1 MNNQLNYRIM
11 KEEKIIVPANGY
23 LMLLAFL
30 ILFFGGIVA
39 IILTQTGWPA
49 FAIVTALV
57 ILFGFVMVQPNNSR
71 VLLLFGKYVGTIKK
85 NGYYWVNPFFSKKK
99 VSLRASNFD
108 SERLKVND
116 KLGNPIMI
124 STILV
129 WRVTD
134 TYKAAFDVDNFENFV
149 RVQTDAAVRKL
160 ASMYPYDNFA
170 DEGHVEDITLRSSVN
185 EVSEALEKEIEER
198 LTIAGIEVLEARI
211 GYLAYAQEIAN
222 AMLKRQQATAIVAAR
237 HKIVEGAVSMVEM
250 AIEQLSK
257 KQVVDL
263 DEERKAA
270 MVSNLMVVLC
280 GDKDASPVLNTG
292 TLNH

>member
-1 MNNQLNYRIM
+1 M
-11 KEEKIIVPANGY
+11 KEEKTIVPANGY
-23 LMLLAFL
+23 TMLFTFL
-30 ILFFGGIVA
+30 ILFIGSIASIILFRSPIFGLGIVGGIFL
-39 IILTQTGWPA
+39 IP
-49 FAIVTALV
+49 
-57 ILFGFVMVQPNNSR
+57 GFIMVQPNNSR
-71 VLLLFGKYVGTIKK
+71 VLLLFGKYVGTVKK
-85 NGYYWVNPFFSKKK
+85 NGFYWVNPFYTKKK
-99 VSLRASNFD
+99 ISLRASNFD

-129 WRVTD
+129 WRVQN
-134 TYKAAFDVDNFENFV
+134 TYKAAFDVDNYENFV

-170 DEGHVEDITLRSSVN
+170 DEGHTEDITLRSSVN

-198 LTIAGIEVLEARI
+198 LSTAGIEVLEARI

-250 AIEQLSK
+250 ALAELSK
-257 KQVVDL
+257 KQIIDL

-270 MVSNLMVVLC
+270 MVSNLMVILC
-280 GDKDASPVLNTG
+280 SDKDATPVVNAG
-292 TLNH
+292 TLNQ

>member
-1 MNNQLNYRIM
+1 M

-23 LMLLAFL
+23 LMLFVFL
-30 ILFFGGIVA
+30 ILFFGS
-39 IILTQTGWPA
+39 IISMIALKNPLPLIT
-49 FAIVTALV
+49 LV
-57 ILFGFVMVQPNNSR
+57 IAIFIAPGFIMVQPNGSR
-71 VLLLFGKYVGTIKK
+71 VLLLFGKYVGTVKK
-85 NGYYWVNPFFSKKK
+85 NGFYWVNPFYTKKK
-99 VSLRASNFD
+99 ISLRASNFD

-129 WRVTD
+129 WRVQN
-134 TYKAAFDVDNFENFV
+134 TYKAAFDVDNYENFV

-170 DEGHVEDITLRSSVN
+170 DEGVDEDITLRSSVN
-185 EVSEALEKEIEER
+185 EVSTALEKEIDER
-198 LTIAGIEVLEARI
+198 LSIAGIEVLEARI

-250 AIEQLSK
+250 AIDELSK
-257 KQVVDL
+257 KEVVHL

-292 TLNH
+292 TLSH

>member
-1 MNNQLNYRIM
+1 M

-23 LMLLAFL
+23 FMLFVFL
-30 ILFFGGIVA
+30 LLFLGGIV
-39 IILTQTGWPA
+39 G
-49 FAIVTALV
+49 ALV
-57 ILFGFVMVQPNNSR
+57 YSPAVVACVVIAVFIIPGFIMVQPNGSR
-71 VLLLFGKYVGTIKK
+71 VLLLFGKYMGTVKQ
-85 NGYYWVNPFFSKKK
+85 NGFYWVNPFYTKKK
-99 VSLRASNFD
+99 ISLRASNFD

-116 KLGNPIMI
+116 KLGNPVMI

-129 WRVTD
+129 WRVQN
-134 TYKAAFDVDNFENFV
+134 TYKAAFDVDNYENFV
-149 RVQTDAAVRKL
+149 KVQTDAAVRKL

-170 DEGHVEDITLRSSVN
+170 DEGHEEDITLRSSVN
-185 EVSEALEKEIEER
+185 EVSEALEKEVDER
-198 LTIAGIEVLEARI
+198 LSIAGIEVLEARI

-250 AIEQLSK
+250 ALEELGK
-257 KQVVDL
+257 KKIVDL

-270 MVSNLMVVLC
+270 MVSNLMVILC
-280 GDKDASPVLNTG
+280 GDKDAAPVVNAG

>member
-1 MNNQLNYRIM
+1 M

-23 LMLLAFL
+23 LMLFIFL
-30 ILFFGGIVA
+30 LLFIGGIVSIITFENPWFALAVLSA
-39 IILTQTGWPA
+39 IIIAP
-49 FAIVTALV
+49 
-57 ILFGFVMVQPNNSR
+57 GFIMVQPNNSR
-71 VLLLFGKYVGTIKK
+71 VLLLFGKYVGTVKK
-85 NGYYWVNPFFSKKK
+85 NGFFWVNPFFTKKK
-99 VSLRASNFD
+99 ISLRASNFD

-116 KLGNPIMI
+116 KLGNPVMI

-129 WRVTD
+129 WRVQN

-170 DEGHVEDITLRSSVN
+170 DEGHQEDITLRSSVN
-185 EVSEALEKEIEER
+185 EVSEALEKEIDER
-198 LTIAGIEVLEARI
+198 LSIAGIEVLEARI

-250 AIEQLSK
+250 ALEELGK
-257 KQVVDL
+257 KQIVDL

-270 MVSNLMVVLC
+270 MVSNLMVILC

>member
-1 MNNQLNYRIM
+1 MTQ
-11 KEEKIIVPANGY
+11 EKNITPANGY
-23 LMLLAFL
+23 LMLTILLFL
-30 ILFFGGIVA
+30 IIGFIVLIA
-39 IILTQTGWPA
+39 QDIILY
-49 FAIVTALV
+49 ALPLMV
-57 ILFGFVMVQPNNSR
+57 IIITIIPGFVLVNPNGSR
-71 VLLLFGKYVGTIKK
+71 VLLLFGKYMGTIKS
-85 NGYYWVNPFFSKKK
+85 NGLFWVNPFYTKKK
-99 VSLRASNFD
+99 ISLRASNFD

-129 WRVTD
+129 WRVTN
-134 TYKAAFDVDNFENFV
+134 TFKAAFDVDDYKNFV

-170 DEGHVEDITLRSSVN
+170 DEGLDEDITLRSSVN
-185 EVSEALEKEIEER
+185 EVSEALEKEVQER
-198 LTIAGIEVLEARI
+198 LAMAGIEVLEARI

-237 HKIVEGAVSMVEM
+237 HKIVEGAVGMVEM
-250 AIEQLSK
+250 ALDHLGNRNI
-257 KQVVDL
+257 VDL
-263 DEERKAA
+263 DDERRAA

-280 GDKDASPVLNTG
+280 SDKDTTPVVNTG

>member
-1 MNNQLNYRIM
+1 M

-23 LMLLAFL
+23 LMLFLFL

-39 IILTQTGWPA
+39 IPLTKSPWYAT
-49 FAIVTALV
+49 AIVVA
-57 ILFGFVMVQPNNSR
+57 IFIAPGFLMVQPNNSR
-71 VLLLFGKYVGTIKK
+71 VLLLFGKYVGSVKR
-85 NGYYWVNPFFSKKK
+85 NGFYWVNPFFTKTMI
-99 VSLRASNFD
+99 SLRASNFD

-116 KLGNPIMI
+116 KMGNPVMI

-129 WRVTD
+129 WRVEN

-170 DEGHVEDITLRSSVN
+170 DEGLDEDITLRSSVN
-185 EVSEALEKEIEER
+185 EVSEALEKELEDR
-198 LTIAGIEVLEARI
+198 LAIAGIEVLEARI
-211 GYLAYAQEIAN
+211 GYLAYAQEIAS
-222 AMLKRQQATAIVAAR
+222 AMLRRQQATAIVAAR

-250 AIEQLSK
+250 ALEELSRK
-257 KQVVDL
+257 NIIDL

-270 MVSNLMVVLC
+270 MVSNLMVILC
-280 GDKDASPVLNTG
+280 SDKDATPVVNTG

>member
-1 MNNQLNYRIM
+1 M
-11 KEEKIIVPANGY
+11 KSEKVITPANGY
-23 LMLLAFL
+23 LMLLIFL
-30 ILFFGGIVA
+30 ISLFGSIA
-39 IILTQTGWPA
+39 IIVLTGNL
-49 FAIVTALV
+49 FSI
-57 ILFGFVMVQPNNSR
+57 ILFIISIFIFKGFIMVQPNNSR

-85 NGYYWVNPFFSKKK
+85 NGFYWIIPFYSKKK
-99 VSLRASNFD
+99 ISLRASNFD

-129 WRVTD
+129 WRVQN

-170 DEGHVEDITLRSSVN
+170 DEGHTEDITLRSSVN
-185 EVSEALEKEIEER
+185 EVSEALEKEIDER
-198 LTIAGIEVLEARI
+198 LSIAGIEVLEARI

-237 HKIVEGAVSMVEM
+237 HKIVQGAVSMVEM
-250 AIEQLSK
+250 ALEELGK
-257 KQVVDL
+257 KDIVDL
-263 DEERKAA
+263 DDERKAA
-270 MVSNLMVVLC
+270 MVSNLMVILC
-280 GDKDASPVLNTG
+280 GDKEASPVLNTG
-292 TLNH
+292 TLNQ

>member
-1 MNNQLNYRIM
+1 M

-23 LMLLAFL
+23 FMLFVFL
-30 ILFFGGIVA
+30 VLFFGSIATIVA
-39 IILTQTGWPA
+39 LKTPWPITV
-49 FAIVTALV
+49 IVLSLIMA
-57 ILFGFVMVQPNNSR
+57 FGFVMVQPNGSR

-85 NGYYWVNPFFSKKK
+85 NGFYWVNPFYTKKK
-99 VSLRASNFD
+99 ISLRASNFD

-116 KLGNPIMI
+116 KLGNPVMI

-129 WRVTD
+129 WRVQN
-134 TYKAAFDVDNFENFV
+134 TYKAAFDVDNYENFV

-170 DEGHVEDITLRSSVN
+170 DEGHDEDITLRSSVN
-185 EVSEALEKEIEER
+185 EVSEALEKEIDER
-198 LTIAGIEVLEARI
+198 LSIAGIEVLEARI

-250 AIEQLSK
+250 AIEELNK
-257 KQVVDL
+257 KQVVEL

-280 GDKDASPVLNTG
+280 GDKEAAPVVNTG
-292 TLNH
+292 TLSH

>member
-1 MNNQLNYRIM
+1 M

-23 LMLLAFL
+23 LMLFL
-30 ILFFGGIVA
+30 FTLLFFGSIAA
-39 IILTQTGWPA
+39 IIITHLAWPV
-49 FAIVTALV
+49 FGIIMAL
-57 ILFGFVMVQPNNSR
+57 ILAFGFLMVQPNGSR
-71 VLLLFGKYVGTIKK
+71 VLLLFGKYVGTVKK
-85 NGYYWVNPFFSKKK
+85 NGFYWVNPFFTKKK
-99 VSLRASNFD
+99 ISLRASNFD

-129 WRVTD
+129 WRVQN
-134 TYKAAFDVDNFENFV
+134 TYKAAFDVDNYENFV

-170 DEGHVEDITLRSSVN
+170 DEGVDEDITLRSSVN
-185 EVSEALEKEIEER
+185 EVSNALEKEIDER
-198 LTIAGIEVLEARI
+198 LSIAGIEVLEARI

-250 AIEQLSK
+250 AIDELNK

>member
-1 MNNQLNYRIM
+1 M

-23 LMLLAFL
+23 LMLFVC
-30 ILFFGGIVA
+30 IV
-39 IILTQTGWPA
+39 L
-49 FAIVTALV
+49 
-57 ILFGFVMVQPNNSR
+57 LFGSIYMIAMYQNPWFIASIVVSFIIAVGFIMVQPNNSR
-71 VLLLFGKYVGTIKK
+71 VLLLFGKYVGSVKQ
-85 NGYYWVNPFFSKKK
+85 NGFYWVNPFYTKRKI
-99 VSLRASNFD
+99 SLRASNFD

-116 KLGNPIMI
+116 KLGNPVMI

-129 WRVTD
+129 WRVQN
-134 TYKAAFDVDNFENFV
+134 TYKAAFDVDNYENFV

-170 DEGHVEDITLRSSVN
+170 DEGHQEDITLRSSVN
-185 EVSEALEKEIEER
+185 EVSEALEKEIDER
-198 LTIAGIEVLEARI
+198 LSIAGIEVLEARI

-250 AIEQLSK
+250 ALEELGK
-257 KQVVDL
+257 KQIVDL

-270 MVSNLMVVLC
+270 MVSNLMVILC

-292 TLNH
+292 TLNQ

>member
-1 MNNQLNYRIM
+1 M

-23 LMLLAFL
+23 LMLFIFL
-30 ILFFGGIVA
+30 LLFFGSIAAMIVLENPIFIIGIIVA
-39 IILTQTGWPA
+39 IFIAP
-49 FAIVTALV
+49 
-57 ILFGFVMVQPNNSR
+57 GFIMVQPNGSR
-71 VLLLFGKYVGTIKK
+71 VLLLFGKYIGTVKK
-85 NGYYWVNPFFSKKK
+85 NGFYWVNPFYTKKK
-99 VSLRASNFD
+99 ISLRARNFD

-116 KLGNPIMI
+116 KLGNPVMI

-129 WRVTD
+129 WRVQN
-134 TYKAAFDVDNFENFV
+134 TYKAAFDVDVYENFV

-170 DEGHVEDITLRSSVN
+170 DEGVDEDITLRSSVN
-185 EVSEALEKEIEER
+185 EVSNALEKEIDER
-198 LTIAGIEVLEARI
+198 LSIAGIEVLEARI

-250 AIEQLSK
+250 ALEQLGK
-257 KQVVDL
+257 KDIVEL

-270 MVSNLMVVLC
+270 MVSNLMVILC
-280 GDKDASPVLNTG
+280 GDKDAAPVLNTG
-292 TLNH
+292 TLSH

>member
-1 MNNQLNYRIM
+1 M

-23 LMLLAFL
+23 LMLFIFL
-30 ILFFGGIVA
+30 LLFIGGIVS
-39 IILTQTGWPA
+39 IITFENPWFA
-49 FAIVTALV
+49 FAVLTA
-57 ILFGFVMVQPNNSR
+57 IFIAPGFIMVQPNNSR
-71 VLLLFGKYVGTIKK
+71 VLLLFGKYVGTVKK
-85 NGYYWVNPFFSKKK
+85 NGFYWVNPFYTKKK
-99 VSLRASNFD
+99 ISLRASNFD

-116 KLGNPIMI
+116 KLGNPVMI

-129 WRVTD
+129 WRVQN

-170 DEGHVEDITLRSSVN
+170 DEGHKEDITLRSSVN
-185 EVSEALEKEIEER
+185 EVSEALEKEIDER
-198 LTIAGIEVLEARI
+198 LSIAGIEVLEARI

-222 AMLKRQQATAIVAAR
+222 AMLKRQQATAIIAAR

-250 AIEQLSK
+250 ALEELSK
-257 KQVVDL
+257 KQIVEL

-280 GDKDASPVLNTG
+280 SDKDTQPIVNTG

>member
-1 MNNQLNYRIM
+1 M

-23 LMLLAFL
+23 LMLFLFL
-30 ILFFGGIVA
+30 ILFLGSIA
-39 IILTQTGWPA
+39 LIPITETGWSVFGIIA
-49 FAIVTALV
+49 ALV
-57 ILFGFVMVQPNNSR
+57 IAFGFLMVQPNGSR
-71 VLLLFGKYVGTIKK
+71 VLLLFGKYVGTIKQ
-85 NGYYWVNPFFSKKK
+85 NGFYWVNPFYTKKK
-99 VSLRASNFD
+99 ISLRASNFD

-129 WRVTD
+129 WRVKD
-134 TYKAAFDVDNFENFV
+134 TYKAAFDVDNYENFV

-170 DEGHVEDITLRSSVN
+170 DEGHVEDITLRS
-185 EVSEALEKEIEER
+185 
-198 LTIAGIEVLEARI
+198 I

-257 KQVVDL
+257 KNVVDL

>member
-1 MNNQLNYRIM
+1 MRQ
-11 KEEKIIVPANGY
+11 EKIIVPANGY
-23 LMLLAFL
+23 LMLLVFL
-30 ILFFGGIVA
+30 ILFFGSIVGA
-39 IILTQTGWPA
+39 IATKNPEFIFLIPI
-49 FAIVTALV
+49 AIFIAP
-57 ILFGFVMVQPNNSR
+57 GFIMVQPNGSR
-71 VLLLFGKYVGTIKK
+71 VLLLFGKYIGTVKK
-85 NGYYWVNPFFSKKK
+85 NGFYWVNPFYTKKK
-99 VSLRASNFD
+99 ISLRARNFD

-129 WRVTD
+129 WRVQD
-134 TYKAAFDVDNFENFV
+134 TYKAAFDVDLYENFV

-170 DEGHVEDITLRSSVN
+170 DEGTDEDITLRSSVN
-185 EVSEALEKEIEER
+185 EVSTALEKEIDER
-198 LTIAGIEVLEARI
+198 LSIAGIEVLEARI

-250 AIEQLSK
+250 AIEQLEK
-257 KQVVDL
+257 KQIIEL
-263 DEERKAA
+263 DGERKAA
-270 MVSNLMVVLC
+270 MVSNLMVILC

>member
-1 MNNQLNYRIM
+1 M
-11 KEEKIIVPANGY
+11 KQEKIIVPANGY
-23 LMLLAFL
+23 SMLFLFL
-30 ILFFGGIVA
+30 ILFFGSLAA
-39 IILTQTGWPA
+39 II
-49 FAIVTALV
+49 AIRMP
-57 ILFGFVMVQPNNSR
+57 LFGFVILLSLFMLPGFIMVQPNNSR
-71 VLLLFGKYVGTIKK
+71 VLLLFGKYVGSVKK
-85 NGYYWVNPFFSKKK
+85 NGFYWVNPFYTKKK
-99 VSLRASNFD
+99 ISLRASNFD

-129 WRVTD
+129 WRVQD
-134 TYKAAFDVDNFENFV
+134 TYKAAFDVDNYENFV

-170 DEGHVEDITLRSSVN
+170 DEGHTEDITLRSSVN

-198 LTIAGIEVLEARI
+198 LSTAGIEVLEARI

-250 AIEQLSK
+250 ALEELSK
-257 KQVVDL
+257 KQIIDL

-270 MVSNLMVVLC
+270 MVSNLMVILC
-280 GDKDASPVLNTG
+280 SDKDATPVVNAG
-292 TLNH
+292 TLNQ

>member
-1 MNNQLNYRIM
+1 M
-11 KEEKIIVPANGY
+11 KAEKVIKPANGY
-23 LMLLAFL
+23 LMLLIVLLLFIAGIAATASLGKPVFL
-30 ILFFGGIVA
+30 LATLIGFVGFFGF
-39 IILTQTGWPA
+39 IL
-49 FAIVTALV
+49 VN
-57 ILFGFVMVQPNNSR
+57 PNTSK
-71 VLLLFGKYVGTIKK
+71 VVLLFGKYVGTIKD
-85 NGYYWVNPFFSKKK
+85 NGLYWANPLFRKKT

-134 TYKAAFDVDNFENFV
+134 TYKAAFDVDNYENFV

-170 DEGHVEDITLRSSVN
+170 DEGSDEDITLRSSVN
-185 EVSEALEKEIEER
+185 EVSEALEKEIDER
-198 LTIAGIEVLEARI
+198 LSIAGIEVLEARI
-211 GYLAYAQEIAN
+211 GYLAYAQEIAS

-250 AIEQLSK
+250 ALEELSK
-257 KQVVDL
+257 KNIVDL
-263 DEERKAA
+263 DDERKAA
-270 MVSNLMVVLC
+270 MVSNLMVILC
-280 GDKDASPVLNTG
+280 GDKEASPVLNTG
-292 TLNH
+292 TLSH